1 MLIASTDRNIIIM
14 AQNIAVLGSTGSIG
28 TQTLDII
35 DEYPDRFR
43 VSLLTAGSN
52 WELLARQSL
61 RFHPEMAVIA
71 DDSHYTEFK
80 EMLRGSGV
88 KTACGSEAIARAVAE
103 SEADTVVTAM
113 VGYSGLIPTVNAIKS
128 GKNIALANKET
139 LVVAG
144 HIIDTLAKKHG
155 ISILPVD
162 SEHSAIFQCLQGEDR
177 QKMRKIILT
186 ASGGPFR
193 NLSREQL
200 DNVTVADALRHPNWE
215 MGAKVTIDSAS
226 MMNKGFE
233 MIEARWL
240 FGCIPENIE
249 IVIHPQS
256 IVHSMVEFADGSVK
270 AQLGVP
276 DMHLPIRYALGY
288 PERLATRQSP
298 LRLSQ
303 YKELTFEAP
312 DYGKFPLLSMAFEA
326 IRQGGNAPCV
336 LSAANERAVAAFLG
350 GRIRFTDMPLVA
362 ERTLATAEF
371 IPYPD
376 LDTLV
381 ISNRE
386 ASCIADEVI
395 RKTAQ

>member
-1 MLIASTDRNIIIM
+1 M

-162 SEHSAIFQCLQGEDR
+162 SEIRVIKNMPAWIPA
-177 QKMRKIILT
+177 QK
-186 ASGGPFR
+186 
-193 NLSREQL
+193 N
-200 DNVTVADALRHPNWE
+200 
-215 MGAKVTIDSAS
+215 GAPAEEVV
-226 MMNKGFE
+226 
-233 MIEARWL
+233 MIPIKFTL
-240 FGCIPENIE
+240 PEE
-249 IVIHPQS
+249 
-256 IVHSMVEFADGSVK
+256 
-270 AQLGVP
+270 
-276 DMHLPIRYALGY
+276 
-288 PERLATRQSP
+288 
-298 LRLSQ
+298 
-303 YKELTFEAP
+303 
-312 DYGKFPLLSMAFEA
+312 
-326 IRQGGNAPCV
+326 
-336 LSAANERAVAAFLG
+336 
-350 GRIRFTDMPLVA
+350 
-362 ERTLATAEF
+362 
-371 IPYPD
+371 
-376 LDTLV
+376 
-381 ISNRE
+381 
-386 ASCIADEVI
+386 
-395 RKTAQ
+395 